1 MGLIYFIDFY
11 FVLQAHCSLLVG
23 CEVLLSGRTGHCHV
37 NVCRLVV
44 CAYAEHDLEAS
55 QRLYL

>member
-23 CEVLLSGRTGHCHV
+23 REVLLSGRTGHCHV

-55 QRLYL
+55 